1 MTPRV
6 HQAAS
11 HGFQIAADVY
21 ERGRPG
27 YPAEA
32 VAALV
37 AGLGIA
43 PGRQVL
49 DLAAGTGK
57 LTRDLTAT
65 GAEVIAVEPVEAM
78 RAKLAEVAPAARVFA
93 GTAEAIPLRDAS
105 VDCVTVAQAFHWF
118 DARPAI
124 DEIHRVL
131 RPGGR
136 LALVWNV
143 RDEVVGWVHGLTAII
158 EPHRGEAP
166 THRTGAWR
174 RALDRSARFSSLQ
187 RHTFRYEQRLTPDE
201 VVDRVASVS
210 FIAALPP
217 GEYETV
223 AGQVRALLA
232 HDPQTRGL
240 AEIVLPY
247 RTDVYWCDRVPER
260 QASATSA

>member
-1 MTPRV
+1 VTRGV

-11 HGFQIAADVY
+11 RGFQAAADAY

-32 VAALV
+32 VGALV
-37 AGLGIA
+37 AALGIA
-43 PGRQVL
+43 PGRTVL

-78 RAKLAEVAPAARVFA
+78 RRKLAAFAPAARVFA
-93 GTAEAIPLRDAS
+93 GTAEAIPVGDAS
-105 VDCVTVAQAFHWF
+105 VDAVTIAQAFHWF
-118 DARPAI
+118 DARAAI
-124 DEIHRVL
+124 EEIHRVL

-158 EPHRGEAP
+158 EPHRGDTP
-166 THRTGAWR
+166 THRSGAWR
-174 RALDRSARFSSLQ
+174 RSLDRSARFSSLQ

-240 AEIVLPY
+240 DEIVLPY

>member
-1 MTPRV
+1 V

-11 HGFQIAADVY
+11 QGFQVAADAY
-21 ERGRPG
+21 ERARPG

-32 VAALV
+32 IGTLVAAL
-37 AGLGIA
+37 GIA
-43 PGRQVL
+43 SGRKVL

-57 LTRDLTAT
+57 LTRDLTPT
-65 GAEVIAVEPVEAM
+65 GAQVIAVEPVEAM
-78 RAKLAEVAPAARVFA
+78 REKLVGIEPPARVLA
-93 GTAEAIPLRDAS
+93 GTAQAIPLRDAS
-105 VDCVTVAQAFHWF
+105 VDAVTVAQAFHWF
-118 DARPAI
+118 DTRPAI

-131 RPGGR
+131 RPGGK

-166 THRTGAWR
+166 THRSGAWR

-187 RHTFRYEQRLTPDE
+187 RHTFRYEQRLTPEE

-217 GEYETV
+217 REYEIV

-232 HDPQTRGL
+232 HDPQTQGL

-247 RTDVYWCDRVPER
+247 RTDVYWCDRVAER